1 MLGSECVPG
10 SKASCQVSGGLG
22 FRHCTSSGFYFAA
35 CEEIVCEEGRVLVD
49 RSPSRQD
56 VCAVSNRVWGSVG
69 DTVGGILIF
78 MVVGTLIGL
87 GVYVRYLERLEE
99 EENQRRADEGD
110 EDRDRI
116 LVPEEVEVEGEVEG
130 NASIRGM

>member
-1 MLGSECVPG
+1 
-10 SKASCQVSGGLG
+10 
-22 FRHCTSSGFYFAA
+22 
-35 CEEIVCEEGRVLVD
+35 
-49 RSPSRQD
+49 
-56 VCAVSNRVWGSVG
+56 VWGSVG